1 MADQGA
7 AIVIGAGDALG
18 GAIARRFAKGGLV
31 AVPSRRK
38 IKPLG
43 ELVAQIEADGG
54 RAEGIPC
61 DARDEEAVIE
71 MFNRVEEEIGPV
83 EAFVFNTGA
92 QHRSSILE
100 MTTRIYRQVW
110 ESATFAGFVTGREA
124 ARRMAAQGRGTIIFT
139 GATASVHGGANFASF
154 ASAKHGL
161 RALAQSMAREL
172 GPMGVHVGHIIVD
185 GMIDSEAVKSKFP
198 EEAEALPEG
207 GMLDP
212 DHIAEAYWAMH
223 TQPKDAWTFEMDI
236 RPSVERW

>member
-1 MADQGA
+1 M
-7 AIVIGAGDALG
+7 LP
-18 GAIARRFAKGGLV
+18 AR
-31 AVPSRRK
+31 
-38 IKPLG
+38 
-43 ELVAQIEADGG
+43 AQIEAQGG

-71 MFNRVEEEIGPV
+71 MFDRIEAEIGPLEV
-83 EAFVFNTGA
+83 FVFNTGA
-92 QHRSSILE
+92 QHRSSILD

-110 ESATFAGFVTGREA
+110 ESATLAGFVTGREA

-139 GATASVHGGANFASF
+139 GATASVRGGANFASF
-154 ASAKHGL
+154 ASAKHAL

-185 GMIDSEAVKSKFP
+185 GMIDSEAVRTKFP
-198 EEAEALPEG
+198 EETDALPDG